1 MWIQSLYG
9 TITSDEVTSPVGSP
23 SESIDSAIKL
33 AEALDKYGPF
43 LVGIAIAITI
53 FMIVIIAVIVIFL
66 YDKICNSKKGERIFG
81 FSEKIVET
89 AMANYFEKNN
99 KAENSD
105 QLVAVNDKETRSF
118 VVQCMEK
125 LDFITN
131 KLDTLKSSQ
140 KTEVVNKDRLKNYW
154 KARDEFTNAS
164 KACLSVLGCIRV
176 SIYVFHNGNKSLYGF
191 PFFKI
196 TCVYDLTNNG
206 SKSFAS
212 KNHVD
217 CPLNIYGFVA
227 DLYSQGTYINYD
239 IEETRKETETNHVDD
254 RGILTFLKY
263 SKTRSIYME
272 AIKTDE
278 DALCGFV
285 TIEFDTAHDPT
296 DDMNNS
302 YIIRTMESY
311 IKAIKPIICDYG
323 EFDKD

>member
-9 TITSDEVTSPVGSP
+9 TITSDGVTPPVGTP
-23 SESIDSAIKL
+23 SESVDAAIKL

-43 LVGIAIAITI
+43 ITGIAIAIII
-53 FMIVIIAVIVIFL
+53 FIILIITVVVVFL
-66 YDKICNSKKGERIFG
+66 YDKICNTKKGERIFG
-81 FSEKIVET
+81 FGEKIVEK

-99 KAENSD
+99 AENPDQCISFSD
-105 QLVAVNDKETRSF
+105 NETRSL
-118 VVQCMEK
+118 VDQCMEK
-125 LDFITN
+125 LNVITT
-131 KLDTLKSSQ
+131 KLDTLKPAQ
-140 KTEVVNKDRLKNYW
+140 KTEVVNKDRLRNYW

-239 IEETRKETETNHVDD
+239 IEKTREENKTNHIDD
-254 RGILTFLKY
+254 KGILTFLEY
-263 SKTRSIYME
+263 SKTRSIYMK

-278 DALCGFV
+278 DALCGFA
-285 TIEFDTAHDPT
+285 TIEFDIAHDST
-296 DDMNNS
+296 DDMNNA
-302 YIIRTMESY
+302 YIMRTMESY

-323 EFDKD
+323 EFDKN